1 MSCTVILYV
10 LSSKKKN
17 NNCFPLFGLYVW
29 ILYAYPISY
38 IYIYIYIYIV
48 YLYNCYIYFN
58 LFLYS
63 LMFLLTAHYYCPA
76 KEIEMRQKEEK
87 PVALKAKKGKHY
99 YLTKFIHVNKT
110 CHSIIYCIC
119 CLPILPILPPP
130 PPLLLTSH

>member
-1 MSCTVILYV
+1 
-10 LSSKKKN
+10 
-17 NNCFPLFGLYVW
+17 
-29 ILYAYPISY
+29 
-38 IYIYIYIYIV
+38 
-48 YLYNCYIYFN
+48 
-58 LFLYS
+58 
-63 LMFLLTAHYYCPA
+63 MFLLTAHYYCPA

-130 PPLLLTSH
+130 PPPPLNFTLILPCLIGSCEKEFITEINS